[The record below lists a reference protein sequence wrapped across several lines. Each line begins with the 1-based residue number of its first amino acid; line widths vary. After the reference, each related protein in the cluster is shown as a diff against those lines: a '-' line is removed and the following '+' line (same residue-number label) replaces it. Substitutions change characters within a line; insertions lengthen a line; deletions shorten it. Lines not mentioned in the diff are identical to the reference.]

1 MRSSAIL
8 GSVMLVLGLALL
20 YLLRG
25 LVVHLIVLIL
35 GAIGIVIALLLIAIG
50 LGLILGGP
58 WGRGRWRRYG
68 TVDT

>member
-8 GSVMLVLGLALL
+8 GLVMLVVGFLLL

-25 LVVHLIVLIL
+25 LLVHFVFLIL

-50 LGLILGGP
+50 LGLIFGGS
-58 WGRGRWRRYG
+58 WGRGRWKRYV
-68 TVDT
+68 TVET